1 MSTIR
6 QYFFKYHGAGND
18 FVLID
23 NRSKTFDPSDF
34 DRIAFLCNRHLG
46 IGADGLMLLCEK
58 PGYDFEMLYYNADGR
73 PGSLC
78 GNGGR
83 CIVAFAHLLG
93 LTNHKTSFWASDGP
107 HRAEIKP
114 NSTISL
120 ELSPVSQ
127 IQALGANAY
136 YINTGSPHY
145 VEFVGEET
153 DLDKF
158 DVWENGRAIRNSA
171 AYLEKGVNVNFVK
184 WTGLGLQVRTYERG
198 VEDET
203 LSCGTGVTA
212 AALVSHFSGNIP
224 SSLKKAQ
231 HNASTGAPINPT
243 NQQAHHFTIPLH
255 TKGGSLQVSF
265 TASGHPSHQTL
276 GTGPSTAALPN
287 TTPIQSPGNQTT
299 SAQPLYTNI
308 WLSGP
313 ATLVFKGEL

>member
-6 QYFFKYHGAGND
+6 QSFFKYHGAGND

-23 NRSKTFDPSDF
+23 NRSKNFDPNDF

-46 IGADGLMLLCEK
+46 VGSDGLMLLGEK

-93 LTNHKTSFWASDGP
+93 LTHHKTSFWASDGP
-107 HRAEIKP
+107 HRAQINP
-114 NSTISL
+114 DSTISL

-136 YINTGSPHY
+136 FINTGSPHY

-171 AYLEKGVNVNFVK
+171 AYIEKGVNVNFVK
-184 WTGLGLQVRTYERG
+184 WTGRGLQVRTYERG

-224 SSLKKAQ
+224 
-231 HNASTGAPINPT
+231 ASFKTAYHESHHE
-243 NQQAHHFTIPLH
+243 AHHNHHEASAGSKIDSITPLAPHITIPLH
-255 TKGGSLQVSF
+255 TLGGPLQVSF
-265 TASGHPSHQTL
+265 TSSAQT
-276 GTGPSTAALPN
+276 S
-287 TTPIQSPGNQTT
+287 SGNQTAT
-299 SAQPLYTNI
+299 GDQPSSIQHLYTNI